1 MSQQGGSKQRKLYSC
16 YLEERKLF
24 NQPIKAGSRA
34 KTNKQTNKKTLK
46 GIFQEWEIKKKRTLE
61 KDKNYIIQKKKV
73 KEYLKIFKV
82 QKQIFFSST
91 LFGTFNLVHGGK
103 MSYVGKKTIIITA
116 DSVKEGYS

>member
-24 NQPIKAGSRA
+24 NQPIKAGSRV
-34 KTNKQTNKKTLK
+34 KKKKNLK

-61 KDKNYIIQKKKV
+61 KDKNYITQKKKV
-73 KEYLKIFKV
+73 KEYLKISKV

-91 LFGTFNLVHGGK
+91 LLGLL
-103 MSYVGKKTIIITA
+103 I
-116 DSVKEGYS
+116 